1 MMKKTGVMV
10 LALVAVLACSLAMV
24 SEPADAVDRDIQL
37 SIGTANSQ
45 PGATSVAVD
54 LTIDKNVGFFG
65 TQISIDYD
73 SHLTLTSVVP
83 ASIID
88 VTYSIG
94 NGTCDI
100 YLESKELADST
111 AVGTVLTLYFTVS
124 SSATDEMPI
133 AFDKVTMF
141 NYDEIELFPLTVDGK
156 ITIGEGSVPVT
167 GVALDKKEATMDVG
181 ESITLTPIV
190 APSNATNKNVTWS
203 STDSSVATVSNG
215 VVKAV
220 KYGSAI
226 IIATTV
232 DGGKAAACT
241 ITVAE
246 PTTHVTGVTL
256 NKSSMTITAGT
267 SDSLVATVSPDNAS
281 NKSINWTSTNPS
293 IVVVNDGVV
302 TGVKEGSAVVIAT
315 TVDGGKTA
323 TCAVTVE
330 KAPAVPVPVTGVTLN
345 TSSITIE
352 KGKTQ
357 TLVATV
363 SPDNATN
370 KGVVWSSN
378 DTSVATVSNGVVT
391 AVGAGSTTITV
402 TSVSGGQAPSCS
414 VTVKESS
421 PSGGDTGGDNTMLYL
436 GIVIV
441 IILVLLVLL
450 LVLRKSGKI

>member
-37 SIGTANSQ
+37 SIGTVNSQ

-83 ASIID
+83 NSIID

-133 AFDKVTMF
+133 AFDKVTMY

-156 ITIGEGSVPVT
+156 IVIGEGSIPVT
-167 GVALDKKEATMDVG
+167 GVTLDKREATLDIG
-181 ESITLTPIV
+181 ESITLTPVV

-215 VVKAV
+215 
-220 KYGSAI
+220 
-226 IIATTV
+226 
-232 DGGKAAACT
+232 
-241 ITVAE
+241 
-246 PTTHVTGVTL
+246 
-256 NKSSMTITAGT
+256 
-267 SDSLVATVSPDNAS
+267 
-281 NKSINWTSTNPS
+281 
-293 IVVVNDGVV
+293 
-302 TGVKEGSAVVIAT
+302 
-315 TVDGGKTA
+315 
-323 TCAVTVE
+323 
-330 KAPAVPVPVTGVTLN
+330 
-345 TSSITIE
+345 
-352 KGKTQ
+352 
-357 TLVATV
+357 
-363 SPDNATN
+363 
-370 KGVVWSSN
+370 
-378 DTSVATVSNGVVT
+378 
-391 AVGAGSTTITV
+391 
-402 TSVSGGQAPSCS
+402 
-414 VTVKESS
+414 
-421 PSGGDTGGDNTMLYL
+421 
-436 GIVIV
+436 
-441 IILVLLVLL
+441 
-450 LVLRKSGKI
+450 